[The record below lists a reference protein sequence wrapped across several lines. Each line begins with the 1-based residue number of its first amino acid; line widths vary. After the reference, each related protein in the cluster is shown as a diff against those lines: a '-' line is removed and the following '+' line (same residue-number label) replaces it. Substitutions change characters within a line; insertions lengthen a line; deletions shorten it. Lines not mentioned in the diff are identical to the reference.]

1 MVQYGSSEPVEKE
14 QKDNTKAGK
23 KKPAKGDKGK
33 EDNSNG

>member
-14 QKDNTKAGK
+14 QKDNTKTGK
-23 KKPAKGDKGK
+23 KSAKGDKGK